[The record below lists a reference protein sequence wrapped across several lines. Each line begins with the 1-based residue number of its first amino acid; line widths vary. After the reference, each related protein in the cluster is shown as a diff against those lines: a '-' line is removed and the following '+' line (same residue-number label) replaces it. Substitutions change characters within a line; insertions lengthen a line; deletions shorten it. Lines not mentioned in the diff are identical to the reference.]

1 MWDCTML
8 EINLRGIT
16 RFLEDDWGGDCDW
29 YGELRLAR
37 GDCDW
42 NGNRG
47 RNGYSDLGG
56 NRD

>member
-1 MWDCTML
+1 ML

-29 YGELRLAR
+29 DGEPRLGWETATGT
-37 GDCDW
+37 GDRDW

-47 RNGYSDLGG
+47 QNGHSD
-56 NRD
+56 

>member
-29 YGELRLAR
+29 DGEPRLGWETATGT
-37 GDCDW
+37 GDRDW

-47 RNGYSDLGG
+47 QNGHSD
-56 NRD
+56 